1 MSHHISCIPSYAG
14 HPSLLHSLLYLFIF
28 LGGHIPG
35 HPLLAFLADV
45 CRSPWPTDC
54 NSHCGLTAVMCFVA
68 ASHQC
73 GPSPQLPPPISYML
87 PCSPPFRA
95 SCRPPLCVNH
105 TFSPIYSSSGSL
117 VLLMHPEQPGSS
129 AVPSAPGLVSSDIAW
144 CLGLVG

>member
-1 MSHHISCIPSYAG
+1 MVIGPATRRLTRYSKQGWLHLGRSYPSLFPLRWCWRFPLPFSGVVDSVSHHISCIPSYAG

-54 NSHCGLTAVMCFVA
+54 NSHCGLTAAMCFVA

-87 PCSPPFRA
+87 S
-95 SCRPPLCVNH
+95 
-105 TFSPIYSSSGSL
+105 
-117 VLLMHPEQPGSS
+117 
-129 AVPSAPGLVSSDIAW
+129 
-144 CLGLVG
+144 